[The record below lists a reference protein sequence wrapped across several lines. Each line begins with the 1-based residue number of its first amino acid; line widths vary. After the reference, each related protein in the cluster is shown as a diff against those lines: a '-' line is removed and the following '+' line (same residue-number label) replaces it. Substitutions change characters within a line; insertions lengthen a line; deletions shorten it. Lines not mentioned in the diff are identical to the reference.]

1 MDRTGVELSE
11 SPVAHARVGGACIDA
26 STAANIEAAR
36 RRRQGC

>member
-1 MDRTGVELSE
+1 MNEVY
-11 SPVAHARVGGACIDA
+11 PRVGGACIDA